1 MEALPMSS
9 ISENPAGDASARIGA
24 SDAFLA
30 FIEERY
36 HEWENEFGDDVHIR
50 RKAAFDPKQ

>member
-1 MEALPMSS
+1 MSS
-9 ISENPAGDASARIGA
+9 ISETPAGDAGARIGA

-36 HEWENEFGDDVHIR
+36 HEWENEFGDDVHVR
-50 RKAAFDPKQ
+50 RTEAFDPKQ